1 MFTESLNDNCG
12 EKNWKK
18 YSETRI
24 LKEMRCVDEAA
35 RDQWTFHFR
44 LRVGVCRF
52 ISLNVW

>member
-35 RDQWTFHFR
+35 RDQWTFHFH